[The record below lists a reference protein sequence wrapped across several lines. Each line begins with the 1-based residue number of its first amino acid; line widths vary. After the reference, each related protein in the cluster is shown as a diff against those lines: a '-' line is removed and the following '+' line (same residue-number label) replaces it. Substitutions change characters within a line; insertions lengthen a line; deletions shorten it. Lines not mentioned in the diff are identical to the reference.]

1 MEKTLK
7 APNYT
12 PEQTA
17 TIVAGYQAGET
28 VEALALKIGKGVR
41 SVVAKLTKEKV
52 YVAKTKVAAADR
64 VTKAVLI
71 SQIAAKV
78 GSTDEALESL
88 EKATKDALQLLAD
101 SL

>member
-12 PEQTA
+12 AEQTA
-17 TIVAGYQAGET
+17 VLVTGYQAGET
-28 VEALALKIGKGVR
+28 VEALALQVGKGVR
-41 SVVAKLTKEKV
+41 SVIAKLAKEKV
-52 YVAKTKVAAADR
+52 YVAAAKTAATDR

-88 EKATKDALQLLAD
+88 EKATKEALTLLVNA
-101 SL
+101 L